1 MFAILVAL
9 AACSEPVLL
18 GVDEEPVVESEAGSV
33 EAVASYVKSDDVEV
47 DTQYLLGRHVDEV
60 QGELSAQMG
69 EIIGRAELGR
79 DGVEVSYDRG
89 SVRLID
95 DTLYQIRFELPFVMR
110 RSQALE
116 AAGLPAQVGAWH
128 GNTLDWVVKW
138 SFGMERIRMGR
149 EARGSEHVTWVEVRK
164 FNPRRH

>member
-18 GVDEEPVVESEAGSV
+18 GVQEEPTVELEESSLGE
-33 EAVASYVKSDDVEV
+33 VASYVKPDEVEV
-47 DTQYLLGRHVDEV
+47 DTQYLLGRRIDEIN
-60 QGELSAQMG
+60 GELSAQMG
-69 EIIGRAELGR
+69 EIIGRSDIGR
-79 DGVEVSYDRG
+79 DGVEISYDRG
-89 SVRLID
+89 SVRFID
-95 DTLYQIRFELPFVMR
+95 DTLYQIHLELPFVMR

-116 AAGLPAQVGAWH
+116 AVGLPAQVGAWH
-128 GNTLDWVVKW
+128 GNTRDWVVKW

-164 FNPRRH
+164 FNPRRR

>member
-18 GVDEEPVVESEAGSV
+18 GVDMEPIVDIETDELAP
-33 EAVASYVKSDDVEV
+33 AATYVKSEDVEV
-47 DTQYLLGRHVDEV
+47 DSRYLLGRHIDEANT
-60 QGELSAQMG
+60 ELTTQMG
-69 EIIGRAELGR
+69 EILSRVDLGL
-79 DGVEVSYDRG
+79 DGVEVVLERG
-89 SVRLID
+89 KVRLID
-95 DTLYQIRFELPFVMR
+95 DILYQIYFELPFVMR

-116 AAGLPAQVGAWH
+116 AVGLPAQVGAWH

-149 EARGSEHVTWVEVRK
+149 ESRGAEHVTWVEVRK
-164 FNPRRH
+164 FNPRRR